1 MCSTLARNISI
12 WHILS
17 VLVWLFVFTYII
29 LFNIRVCSDVAAGSS
44 TWLRGRVDEKK
55 VTVDNTTVVPQY
67 QQILLLL
74 PRMGR

>member
-1 MCSTLARNISI
+1 MCSTLAHDISI

-17 VLVWLFVFTYII
+17 VLVWLFVFTYFI
-29 LFNIRVCSDVAAGSS
+29 LFNIRMCSDVAAGSS
-44 TWLRGRVDEKK
+44 TWLRGSVDEKK
-55 VTVDNTTVVPQY
+55 VTVDNTTVVPLY